1 MIDRFNT
8 GWGSIYEVQLPSVRE
23 LYLDGIFG
31 NSTAIEEL
39 KRMQKE
45 TNMRSSNG
53 IENSIVRKKFEY
65 KKIIFN
71 PPATI
76 VLWQDGTKTVVK
88 CGERDK
94 FDKEKGI
101 ALCFMKRGLGN
112 TSGALNKILH
122 KEVRE

>member
-1 MIDRFNT
+1 
-8 GWGSIYEVQLPSVRE
+8 
-23 LYLDGIFG
+23 
-31 NSTAIEEL
+31 
-39 KRMQKE
+39 MQKE
-45 TNMRSSNG
+45 INMRNR
-53 IENSIVRKKFEY
+53 SIMSEYYVVRKKFEY

-76 VLWQDGTKTVVK
+76 VFWRDGTKTVVK
-88 CGERDK
+88 CGEKDK

-122 KEVRE
+122 KEVREE